1 MHAEWDLFHS
11 CASLEN
17 VEQVCLFF
25 DQRGSDPDKCCVG
38 ILFTY
43 SSGWQEALGQCRMG
57 VSQTAKVEHPSALH
71 WKEVNLAD
79 GISGVMVHVTS
90 ADMAIDVPD
99 QDQWQSTRMIGMV
112 TWWFNC
118 GTTILSI
125 EAEDI

>member
-43 SSGWQEALGQCRMG
+43 SSGLQEALGQCRMG
-57 VSQTAKVEHPSALH
+57 LSPTAKVENPSTLH
-71 WKEVNLAD
+71 WKEVNLTD
-79 GISGVMVHVTS
+79 GAFGVMVHVTS
-90 ADMAIDVPD
+90 ANMATDILD
-99 QDQWQSTRMIGMV
+99 QDQWQSTRMMGMI
-112 TWWFNC
+112 TRWFNSA
-118 GTTILSI
+118 TTILSI